1 MVELSRLQCIV
12 TPAGEG
18 RRRINHNIRYA
29 SSSSILYQWQV
40 SSPFTGEDRP
50 TQSFNFFSLHFI
62 HCYLCCSCCH
72 HGFGYCWICFKGLLQ
87 FHFLLL
93 VVVMVVGEREVERWW
108 KIKEMACL
116 GGRKICCCHG
126 ERLIDFW
133 KVVHS
138 VGGCGGG
145 GGRRWWW
152 REMRKGGYH
161 EYYFFF
167 LFLLISLFFY
177 AHIFF
182 FNFSPI
188 HPLFIIFNIH
198 LFLPYIYFLTFFFI
212 SSHSPTFHTFLALS
226 IYL

>member
-1 MVELSRLQCIV
+1 
-12 TPAGEG
+12 
-18 RRRINHNIRYA
+18 
-29 SSSSILYQWQV
+29 
-40 SSPFTGEDRP
+40 
-50 TQSFNFFSLHFI
+50 
-62 HCYLCCSCCH
+62 
-72 HGFGYCWICFKGLLQ
+72 LLQ

-93 VVVMVVGEREVERWW
+93 VVVMVVGEREVDRWL

-145 GGRRWWW
+145 GRRWWW

-167 LFLLISLFFY
+167 FFLLISLFFY

-182 FNFSPI
+182 
-188 HPLFIIFNIH
+188 
-198 LFLPYIYFLTFFFI
+198 
-212 SSHSPTFHTFLALS
+212 
-226 IYL
+226 

>member
-1 MVELSRLQCIV
+1 
-12 TPAGEG
+12 
-18 RRRINHNIRYA
+18 
-29 SSSSILYQWQV
+29 
-40 SSPFTGEDRP
+40 
-50 TQSFNFFSLHFI
+50 
-62 HCYLCCSCCH
+62 
-72 HGFGYCWICFKGLLQ
+72 LLQ

-182 FNFSPI
+182 LISLPFTP
-188 HPLFIIFNIH
+188 
-198 LFLPYIYFLTFFFI
+198 FL
-212 SSHSPTFHTFLALS
+212 
-226 IYL
+226 